1 MRLIVDDQFDEVER
15 VSSLLASYAR
25 SLGEAA
31 FRGDERATIVTVQQ
45 ARLCLVHIIKTL
57 KEGLDVGAR

>member
-25 SLGEAA
+25 
-31 FRGDERATIVTVQQ
+31 
-45 ARLCLVHIIKTL
+45 
-57 KEGLDVGAR
+57 